1 MMDLAPL
8 VLLWLIGGSKRSAA
22 VDVPP
27 WPTSASP
34 PPPPALP
41 PLPMPQGAAPPGVP
55 TWDAVP
61 TTPPATAQH
70 PAESPSQRLSELLEQ
85 ADAVH
90 AANEAA
96 RKVVSK
102 AKAKAKAAP
111 KKLLKGVIHAPAFGP
126 PIAPEENVPVADLQK
141 ILANRGAKLAR
152 DGLYGPKTAS
162 AWQALARQK
171 KLSTTIRRVGP
182 KTARVATDTFTK
194 LSVPAIP

>member
-1 MMDLAPL
+1 MDLTPL
-8 VLLWLIGGSKRSAA
+8 LLLWAIGSKRSAAA

-27 WPTSASP
+27 WPTSLSP
-34 PPPPALP
+34 PPPPPLP
-41 PLPMPQGAAPPGVP
+41 PLPLPQGAAPPGVP

-61 TTPPATAQH
+61 STPPTTAQH

-111 KKLLKGVIHAPAFGP
+111 KKLMKGVIHAPAFGP
-126 PIAPEENVPVADLQK
+126 PIAPETNVSVASLQK
-141 ILANRGAKLAR
+141 ALNNRGAKLKQ
-152 DGLYGPKTAS
+152 DGLYGPKTAA

-171 KLSTTIRRVGP
+171 KLSTTIKRIGP
-182 KTARVATDTFTK
+182 KTARVATDTYDR